1 MIRLKTEKEI
11 RLLAEGGRILA
22 DIMKASKKFAVPG
35 VTAKEVN
42 DFFHTEIKKAGCVPS
57 FLNYRPHGAKRP
69 FPAAICVSVNHEI
82 VHGIPN
88 EEEKIFKEGDIV
100 TFDAGLIYKEMYLDH
115 AWTYPVGE
123 ITKEAKMLLQ
133 ATEEAMYLGIK
144 QAKAGRQIGDIS
156 AVIEERAYK
165 DDLFV
170 VDGLAGH
177 GVGHAIHED
186 PYVPNIGDPRTGEK
200 IEEGLVIAIEPMFAL
215 GDSDIIL
222 EKDGHT
228 YSTADGSLSAQFEHT
243 IAVTKS
249 GPVILTK

>member
-1 MIRLKTEKEI
+1 MIRLKTEEEI
-11 RLLAEGGRILA
+11 KILAEGGRILA
-22 DIMKASKKFAVPG
+22 DIMRASKKFAVPG

-42 DFFHTEIKKAGCVPS
+42 DFFHSEITKAGCTPS
-57 FLNYRPHGAKRP
+57 FLNFRPHGANRP
-69 FPAAICVSVNHEI
+69 FPAAICVSINHEI

-88 EEEKIFKEGDIV
+88 EGEKIFKEGDIV
-100 TFDAGLIYKEMYLDH
+100 TFDAGLIYKGMYLDH
-115 AWTYPVGE
+115 AWTYPIGT
-123 ITKEAKMLLQ
+123 ISKEARTLLQ
-133 ATEEAMYLGIK
+133 ATEEALYIGIK

-156 AVIEERAYK
+156 HVIEERAYK

-177 GVGHAIHED
+177 GVGHGIHED

-200 IEEGLVIAIEPMFAL
+200 IEVGLVIAIEPMFAL
-215 GDSDIIL
+215 GASEIIQ

-243 IAVTKS
+243 VAITKS

>member
-1 MIRLKTEKEI
+1 MIRLKTEEEI
-11 RLLAEGGRILA
+11 QLLAEGGRILA
-22 DIMKASKKFAVPG
+22 DIMRASKKFAVPG
-35 VTAKEVN
+35 VASGEVN
-42 DFFHTEIKKAGCVPS
+42 TFFHEEITKAGCTPS

-88 EEEKIFKEGDIV
+88 EEPKVFQEGDIV
-100 TFDAGLIYKEMYLDH
+100 TFDAGLIYQGMFLDH
-115 AWTYPVGE
+115 AWTYPVGQ
-123 ITKEAKMLLQ
+123 ISKEAKMLLQ
-133 ATEEAMYLGIK
+133 ATEEALYIGIK
-144 QAKAGRQIGDIS
+144 QAKIGRRIGDIS
-156 AVIEERAYK
+156 SVIEERAYK

-186 PYVPNIGDPRTGEK
+186 PYVPNIGDPKTGEK

-215 GDSDIIL
+215 GASDIIL

-228 YSTADGSLSAQFEHT
+228 YSTADKSLSAQFEHT

-249 GPVILTK
+249 GPIILTK

>member
-1 MIRLKTEKEI
+1 MIRLKTPKEI
-11 RLLAEGGRILA
+11 QLLAEGGRILA
-22 DIMKASKKFAVPG
+22 DIMRASKKFAVAG
-35 VTAKEVN
+35 VTSEEVN
-42 DFFHTEIKKAGCVPS
+42 TFFHTEIIKAGCTPS

-69 FPAAICVSVNHEI
+69 FPAAICVSINHEI

-88 EEEKIFKEGDIV
+88 EDPKTFKEGDIV
-100 TFDAGLIYKEMYLDH
+100 TFDAGLIYQGMFLDH
-115 AWTYPVGE
+115 AWTYGIGE
-123 ITKEAKMLLQ
+123 ISKEAKTLLH
-133 ATEEAMYLGIK
+133 ATEEALYIGIK
-144 QAKAGRQIGDIS
+144 QAKIGRRIGDIS
-156 AVIEERAYK
+156 SVIEERAYK

-186 PYVPNIGDPRTGEK
+186 PYVPNIGDPKTGEK

-215 GDSDIIL
+215 GASDIML

-243 IAVTKS
+243 VAITKS
-249 GPVILTK
+249 GPIILTK